1 MARELDPSWLWGWL
15 WDSIFTIDEPF
26 DNKYYII
33 AFTTIYVLYKILKAM
48 GIVLVP
54 TTILLGNCL
63 VSLAVLI
70 LSVLKLFILVII
82 PKISRYV
89 FERPL
94 GPFFSTMWNVWEYLA
109 MPSIL
114 THLAMIRFRACQAK
128 EMLRVYLI
136 STRDELYE
144 ITGTEFKYPDLPD
157 GDITGIQPSDTGAER
172 WMRQLVEE
180 DNIRRQAQVLDEQKR
195 IAEAENQR
203 MGIENERK
211 KLENER
217 KRIENERTGL
227 VWEGLQS
234 RGPANSQ
241 HIREMARL
249 RLLALPR
256 SCEATL
262 AGSFRASDP
271 VSLPPVHEPTPV
283 TSTVP
288 VTSTIPGPLTILGPV
303 TLLETSTAPVPPTTP
318 EPSPAPVPSPAPAGS
333 LAPAPPA
340 PSPPPAPA
348 PADTR
353 PIPRGQ
359 DIKRAW
365 EEGWYKTLGPRRTV
379 VKDASTQT
387 EPTDLASYGMKNK
400 PLELAPQTY
409 ASRGVQTDLVYSP
422 LQEELESPVVVPEL
436 PIPEPSPD
444 PALSEDTDRQTSFD
458 KGKALEGPQ
467 PRINANL
474 VTIHGSR
481 AEDEV
486 TEPECSAVSSP
497 LPATITLPDSPEPTT
512 NAEPEPVQ
520 THATGLDRPT
530 AIHSSIRAFLKST
543 EPPTIHSRLSAAGT
557 SRRNEPGPKSSMG
570 GTKAKECK
578 GIPQKS
584 RRGVPTRIYTQAE
597 GEKYQDKKD
606 KMCEMVVGLLDRQ
619 PTSSFK
625 SLETQQAID
634 TTATSANVPIHS
646 TPISNDDSKH
656 DAQGSPVVRHPLT
669 PELPLTKTTEPHATP
684 ESTSV
689 SNVLTSD
696 PIGIASGAQD
706 SQSEASLQAFPEPFS
721 SVVSAENEPSTGYQS
736 TTVYPITERSQQPL
750 TAALI
755 KACENAD
762 KKTPLLKVN
771 EDGTILPLASTSLLS
786 NTLSHSEYEGTSI
799 GQRPSSPGPGF
810 IPMLRGSEDIE
821 ISLDEIIAA
830 SALREHNE
838 SDEDIYGDSLN
849 SYNVVDNQQESLNGG
864 PETPAARANPQD
876 SDEEMGSSEP
886 GAAGDPGVGILE
898 EQTLLASTTDDAQM
912 TDVWRPDEEER
923 KRIGDAAQGLFR
935 DLMDQGQDSS
945 EDTKPERQLSTSP
958 MREIANEDTAMQDMQ
973 SFAPP
978 PDFDISFQQPEAP
991 STEIG
996 MTDSEQ
1002 ELAKELIAELENGRE
1017 TDKDKFYAQ
1026 TPTDND
1032 PPDPVKEA
1040 TAEQLAT
1047 RKIAKPKSRAHKN
1060 TPAIQ
1065 STLESVSQRKPHTQ
1079 PETLQQTPSPVNE
1092 DSGNDTA
1099 NADLAARGLLA
1110 LAGAGGIVAG
1120 NGVSNQAI
1128 SPSGKESSHKNT
1140 QSQQTNAHVTNSQK
1154 ANTHETNVQ
1163 ESSISDHEVERPTAT
1178 TLPEEQPEPNSQQ
1191 PQSVPASILPAE
1203 SQPSLAQPAPTQ
1215 TPPDQQSPAAAST
1228 AAARQYTTTANTS
1241 PAVEGSSNTQ
1251 QQSNISPMIVGGL
1264 ALPGGN
1270 PTLYDPTATASP
1282 APKKPGPGPKEV
1294 AEFNRKEQARLKQR
1308 RQNKPPPNVLRPL
1321 RRPGPAPSTP
1331 HRPQKS
1337 PNSSTQGRPPSL
1349 TATDE
1354 FDENKK
1360 AEMEVTFGTQ
1370 GSHKKKQGLQLI
1382 DIKDVPDHLR
1392 AQIQEH
1398 DAEDA

>member
-1 MARELDPSWLWGWL
+1 MARELDPSWLWGWV

-33 AFTTIYVLYKILKAM
+33 AFVTIYVLYKTLKAM
-48 GIVLVP
+48 GNALVP

-70 LSVLKLFILVII
+70 LSVLKLFILVLI
-82 PKISRYV
+82 KVFRYV

-94 GPFFSTMWNVWEYLA
+94 GPFFSTMWNVWEYVA

-114 THLAMIRFRACQAK
+114 THLAMIRFRASQAK
-128 EMLRVYLI
+128 ETLRVYLN

-157 GDITGIQPSDTGAER
+157 GDITGIQPSDTGAEI

-180 DNIRRQAQVLDEQKR
+180 DNIRRQAQVLDEQNR

-203 MGIENERK
+203 MGIENERQ
-211 KLENER
+211 KLQNER

-234 RGPANSQ
+234 RGPANSR
-241 HIREMARL
+241 HIPEMARL
-249 RLLALPR
+249 RLLTPPR
-256 SCEATL
+256 SGEATL
-262 AGSFRASDP
+262 AGSFRATDP
-271 VSLPPVHEPTPV
+271 VSLPPVHEPA
-283 TSTVP
+283 P
-288 VTSTIPGPLTILGPV
+288 VTSTISGPLTILGPV
-303 TLLETSTAPVPPTTP
+303 TVLEPSTAPVPPTTP
-318 EPSPAPVPSPAPAGS
+318 VPSPAPAP
-333 LAPAPPA
+333 AAPP
-340 PSPPPAPA
+340 PPPAPA
-348 PADTR
+348 PADPR

-365 EEGWYKTLGPRRTV
+365 EEGWYSTMGPKRTV
-379 VKDASTQT
+379 VKNASTQT
-387 EPTDLASYGMKNK
+387 EPTVLANHGMKNK

-409 ASRGVQTDLVYSP
+409 ASRGVQTALVDTP
-422 LQEELESPVVVPEL
+422 IQEEPEHLVVVPEL

-444 PALSEDTDRQTSFD
+444 PASSEDTDTQTSLD

-474 VTIHGSR
+474 VTIHGGR

-486 TEPECSAVSSP
+486 AEPEYFAVSSP
-497 LPATITLPDSPEPTT
+497 LPATITLRDSPEPTT

-520 THATGLDRPT
+520 THANGLDRPT
-530 AIHSSIRAFLKST
+530 AIHSSIRGFVKST
-543 EPPTIHSRLSAAGT
+543 MHSRLSAAGI
-557 SRRNEPGPKSSMG
+557 SRRNERGPKSSMG
-570 GTKAKECK
+570 STKAKECK
-578 GIPQKS
+578 GIHQQS
-584 RRGVPTRIYTQAE
+584 RRGVPTGGITQTT
-597 GEKYQDKKD
+597 DKKYED
-606 KMCEMVVGLLDRQ
+606 KKEKMCEMFVGLLDRQ

-634 TTATSANVPIHS
+634 TTTTSASVPIHS

-656 DAQGSPVVRHPLT
+656 DAQGSPVVRHPIT
-669 PELPLTKTTEPHATP
+669 PELPLTKTTEPAAP
-684 ESTSV
+684 ESTSG
-689 SNVLTSD
+689 SNLLTSD
-696 PIGIASGAQD
+696 PVSIASGAQD
-706 SQSEASLQAFPEPFS
+706 GQSEVSLQASPEPFS
-721 SVVSAENEPSTGYQS
+721 SVVSAENEPSMGCQS
-736 TTVYPITERSQQPL
+736 TTVYPSTERNPQAL
-750 TAALI
+750 TEALI
-755 KACENAD
+755 KACENTD
-762 KKTPLLKVN
+762 KNTPLLKVN
-771 EDGTILPLASTSLLS
+771 GDGTTLPPASTSLIS
-786 NTLSHSEYEGTSI
+786 NTLSHSKSEGTTI
-799 GQRPSSPGPGF
+799 GQRSSSPGPGL
-810 IPMLRGSEDIE
+810 IPMLRESEVIE
-821 ISLDEIIAA
+821 TSLDEIIAA
-830 SALREHNE
+830 SALHEYNE
-838 SDEDIYGDSLN
+838 SDEDIYEDSLDG
-849 SYNVVDNQQESLNGG
+849 YNVADNQQEGLNGG
-864 PETPAARANPQD
+864 PETPVARANPPD
-876 SDEEMGSSEP
+876 SDEEMGSSES

-898 EQTLLASTTDDAQM
+898 EQTLLTSTMDDAQM
-912 TDVWRPDEEER
+912 TDVWRPNEEEM
-923 KRIGDAAQGLFR
+923 KRIGDAAKELFN
-935 DLMDQGQDSS
+935 DLMDQDGDSS

-958 MREIANEDTAMQDMQ
+958 MREIVNEDTAMQDMQ

-978 PDFDISFQQPEAP
+978 PDVDISFQQPEAP
-991 STEIG
+991 STKIG
-996 MTDSEQ
+996 MTVSEQ
-1002 ELAKELIAELENGRE
+1002 EELAEQLIDEFRDDKQ

-1026 TPTDND
+1026 TPMDND

-1060 TPAIQ
+1060 TPAVQ
-1065 STLESVSQRKPHTQ
+1065 STLESVSQREPHTQ

-1092 DSGNDTA
+1092 DSVNDTA
-1099 NADLAARGLLA
+1099 KADLAARSLLA

-1120 NGVSNQAI
+1120 NGAPSQAV
-1128 SPSGKESSHKNT
+1128 SPSDKESSHKNT
-1140 QSQQTNAHVTNSQK
+1140 EAQQTDADITNSQK
-1154 ANTHETNVQ
+1154 ADTHETNAQ
-1163 ESSISDHEVERPTAT
+1163 ESSISDHEVERPTT
-1178 TLPEEQPEPNSQQ
+1178 TTMPEEQPEPNSQQ
-1191 PQSVPASILPAE
+1191 PQSVTASILPAE
-1203 SQPSLAQPAPTQ
+1203 SQPSPVQSAPTQ

-1228 AAARQYTTTANTS
+1228 AVAQQYTTTAKIPPTV
-1241 PAVEGSSNTQ
+1241 AGSSNTQ

-1270 PTLYDPTATASP
+1270 PTLYNPTATASP
-1282 APKKPGPGPKEV
+1282 APKKSGPSPKEI

-1308 RQNKPPPNVLRPL
+1308 RQNKPPPSVLRPP

-1337 PNSSTQGRPPSL
+1337 PNSATQGRSPSL

>member
-33 AFTTIYVLYKILKAM
+33 AFTTMYVLYKTLKAM

-54 TTILLGNCL
+54 TTILLGSCL

-70 LSVLKLFILVII
+70 LSVLKLFILVLI
-82 PKISRYV
+82 PKIFRYV

-109 MPSIL
+109 IPCIL

-180 DNIRRQAQVLDEQKR
+180 DNIRRQAQVLDEQNR

-227 VWEGLQS
+227 VWEGLQL

-249 RLLALPR
+249 RLLAPPR
-256 SCEATL
+256 SGEATL

-271 VSLPPVHEPTPV
+271 VSLPPVHEPAPV

-303 TLLETSTAPVPPTTP
+303 AVLGPVTVL
-318 EPSPAPVPSPAPAGS
+318 EPSTAPVPSPAPAGP
-333 LAPAPPA
+333 LAPAAPAPP
-340 PSPPPAPA
+340 PPPAPA

-365 EEGWYKTLGPRRTV
+365 EEGWYNTLGPRRTV

-387 EPTDLASYGMKNK
+387 EPTDLASHGMKNK

-409 ASRGVQTDLVYSP
+409 ASRGVQTDLVDSP
-422 LQEELESPVVVPEL
+422 IQGEPELPVVVPEL

-444 PALSEDTDRQTSFD
+444 PASSEDTNTQTSLD
-458 KGKALEGPQ
+458 KGKAPEGPQ

-481 AEDEV
+481 AEGEV
-486 TEPECSAVSSP
+486 TEPEYSAVSSP

-530 AIHSSIRAFLKST
+530 AIHSSLRAFLKST
-543 EPPTIHSRLSAAGT
+543 ELPTIHSRLSAAGT
-557 SRRNEPGPKSSMG
+557 SRRNERGPKSSMG

-578 GIPQKS
+578 GIHQQSPK
-584 RRGVPTRIYTQAE
+584 GVPTRSITQAE
-597 GEKYQDKKD
+597 DERYQDKKE
-606 KMCEMVVGLLDRQ
+606 KMCEMFVGLLDRQ

-634 TTATSANVPIHS
+634 TTTTSASVPIHS

-656 DAQGSPVVRHPLT
+656 DTQGSPVVRHPLI

-696 PIGIASGAQD
+696 PIGIASGAQGG
-706 SQSEASLQAFPEPFS
+706 QSEASLQAFPEPFS

-736 TTVYPITERSQQPL
+736 TTVYPSTERNQQPL
-750 TAALI
+750 TEALI

-771 EDGTILPLASTSLLS
+771 EDGTTLPPASTSLLS
-786 NTLSHSEYEGTSI
+786 NTLSHSKSEGISI
-799 GQRPSSPGPGF
+799 GQRPSFPGSGF

-830 SALREHNE
+830 SPLHGYNE
-838 SDEDIYGDSLN
+838 SAEDIYGDSLDG
-849 SYNVVDNQQESLNGG
+849 YNVVDNQQESLNGG
-864 PETPAARANPQD
+864 PEAPAARANPQD

-886 GAAGDPGVGILE
+886 GADGDSGVGILE

-912 TDVWRPDEEER
+912 TDVWRPNEEER
-923 KRIGDAAQGLFR
+923 KRIGDAAQELFS
-935 DLMDQGQDSS
+935 DLMDQDEDSS

-978 PDFDISFQQPEAP
+978 PDVDISFQQPEAP
-991 STEIG
+991 STKIG

-1002 ELAKELIAELENGRE
+1002 EEFAEELIDALENGRE

-1026 TPTDND
+1026 PPTDND

-1060 TPAIQ
+1060 TPAVQ
-1065 STLESVSQRKPHTQ
+1065 STIESVSQRKPHTQ

-1099 NADLAARGLLA
+1099 KTDLAARGLLA
-1110 LAGAGGIVAG
+1110 LAGAEGIVAG
-1120 NGVSNQAI
+1120 NGASNQAV

-1140 QSQQTNAHVTNSQK
+1140 DAQQTDAHITNSQK
-1154 ANTHETNVQ
+1154 ANTNETNVQ
-1163 ESSISDHEVERPTAT
+1163 ESSISDHEVIRPTAT

-1203 SQPSLAQPAPTQ
+1203 SQPSLVQSAPTQ

-1241 PAVEGSSNTQ
+1241 PTVAGSSNTQ
-1251 QQSNISPMIVGGL
+1251 QQSNIPPIIVGGL

-1270 PTLYDPTATASP
+1270 PTLYNPTATASP
-1282 APKKPGPGPKEV
+1282 APKKSGPGPKEV

-1321 RRPGPAPSTP
+1321 RRPDPAPSTP
-1331 HRPQKS
+1331 HRQQKS
-1337 PNSSTQGRPPSL
+1337 PNSSTQGRSPSL

-1382 DIKDVPDHLR
+1382 DIRDVPDHLR